1 MRKSINT
8 KLPATIVTPTAP
20 KLPHEQDES
29 VGSTGGVPSPAVQ
42 QAYKDVKR
50 GLQDTSRGAAANA
63 AYEKL
68 KKNEP

>member
-1 MRKSINT
+1 MKKAVNT
-8 KLPATIVTPTAP
+8 KLPATAPAPTAP

-42 QAYKDVKR
+42 QAYLDVKR
-50 GLQDTSRGAAANA
+50 GLQDTSRGDAAHR

-68 KKNEP
+68 KDDSA